1 MAAAIPRPSRP
12 SYGPP
17 TTSLPAIPTTKT
29 RKSTGAVPSIAD
41 SQDGLQT
48 PLPKSGLRTPS
59 STHTPPITPLP
70 TTSLPKVRT
79 VTGVNAAGKTIR
91 KTISINAFPQPP
103 RSGVRTASL
112 PPSPLSAGVIPL
124 PTSASSSNL
133 VDRRDSAD
141 ASPVGPGNQKLRRR
155 TKQSISPGSTNYVG
169 NSTPSLLNGSG
180 DSKSISSGAG
190 ARGSD
195 GLLSLPSPPQ
205 SRSSSAQDSYSTS
218 ATNYDDTTEGVRGRQ
233 SSTDAVNDR
242 RTSKAP
248 EGKGNVLVSVRVRPD
263 ATGNSERNKADGEWM
278 VDGRRSLVAYRGRE
292 GGDYYY
298 GNSSLRTMT

>member
-1 MAAAIPRPSRP
+1 MAAAIPRPPRP

-29 RKSTGAVPSIAD
+29 RKSTGAIPTTAD
-41 SQDGLQT
+41 LQAASQT

-59 STHTPPITPLP
+59 STHTPITPLP
-70 TTSLPKVRT
+70 ATSLPKVRN
-79 VTGVNAAGKTIR
+79 VSGVNAAGKTIR

-103 RSGVRTASL
+103 RSGVRTTSL

-124 PTSASSSNL
+124 PISSSSSNL
-133 VDRRDSAD
+133 ADRRDSGD
-141 ASPVGPGNQKLRRR
+141 ASPVGLGNQKLRRR
-155 TKQSISPGSTNYVG
+155 TKQSISPGSSNYVG

-218 ATNYDDTTEGVRGRQ
+218 ATNYDDATEGVRGRQ
-233 SSTDAVNDR
+233 SSTEAANDR
-242 RTSKAP
+242 RSSKAP
-248 EGKGNVLVSVRVRPD
+248 EGKGNVIVSVRVRPD
-263 ATGNSERNKADGEWM
+263 ATGNGERNKADGEWM
-278 VDGRRSLVAYRGRE
+278 VDGRRALVAYRGRE

-298 GNSSLRTMT
+298 GKLFLRVLT